1 MQPGP
6 KCLKWRSKEKTNTDL
21 APNLIYLIYNVD
33 RMADKAVVPSINA
46 RCSR

>member
-21 APNLIYLIYNVD
+21 APNLIYNVD